1 MTSALDYYLRI
12 YVVLNEG
19 KNTSLGLWVFTR
31 ATMHLWQRG
40 PRETIKNRIL
50 NSLLNNVWR
59 TNAAVRRNPAG
70 TRGGVSETEKYRTSR
85 MSVACMHEKK
95 TAAYLPVRE
104 RVQRGNNP
112 INTLECGRKDG
123 DGTFGRY
130 LGPGDCLHALAEQNS
145 KYTYAGSHQL
155 LHPPRSSGSIRR
167 RS

>member
-1 MTSALDYYLRI
+1 MYGEQMQQCGGIQRAHVAASAKR
-12 YVVLNEG
+12 
-19 KNTSLGLWVFTR
+19 KNT
-31 ATMHLWQRG
+31 A
-40 PRETIKNRIL
+40 
-50 NSLLNNVWR
+50 LLECPLLV
-59 TNAAVRRNPAG
+59 
-70 TRGGVSETEKYRTSR
+70 
-85 MSVACMHEKK
+85 CMKKK